1 MIFPFSSG
9 WKFPPAPPAVTAVSR
24 LLAGLFTAVLLAGC
38 VTMPDEALFTEPSA
52 RFESTPSLY
61 LRFSGGT
68 LRDVAATMDDKEM
81 ALLGSALGPKTVQ
94 AKGGIPGMTA
104 SSRGNS
110 APMDRSLLDAFLE
123 RTWIFGAG
131 LRGLGTAEPEMEA
144 VLIGDFK
151 PLTMR
156 LALAADGDWEKT
168 KDGGFVSTRYPVNLR
183 PLQPGFIHISSRSG
197 PAGSRLLPVE
207 AYPARL
213 SELASS
219 DIFIS
224 ANDPSIFFSGRMPLE
239 ASSLPVT
246 AMVLSGQ
253 AREALTQGEQ
263 RYVLEVRLVMK
274 DESTAKA
281 FRPIARFLWSAAA
294 ASLFGDAIAPGASPL
309 NLEKDIYVARDI
321 ELSAADLKRMF
332 FRTWLAASN

>member
-1 MIFPFSSG
+1 M
-9 WKFPPAPPAVTAVSR
+9 
-24 LLAGLFTAVLLAGC
+24 LLAALVVATVLAGC

-52 RFESTPSLY
+52 RFETTPSLY

-81 ALLGSALGPKTVQ
+81 ALLGSALGPETAQ
-94 AKGGIPGMTA
+94 AKDRIPGTTA

-110 APMDRSLLDAFLE
+110 APMDRSLLDAFLD

-131 LRGLGTAEPEMEA
+131 LRGLGTVEPEMEA

-151 PLTMR
+151 PLTMK
-156 LALAADGDWEKT
+156 LALAADGNWEKS
-168 KDGGFVSTRYPVNLR
+168 KDGGYVSTRYPVKLR
-183 PLQPGFIHISSRSG
+183 PLQPGFIHLSSRTG

-207 AYPARL
+207 AYPARFAG
-213 SELASS
+213 LASS

-246 AMVLSGQ
+246 AIVLSGQ
-253 AREALTQGEQ
+253 ARETLTQGEQ

-274 DESTAKA
+274 DESTARA

-309 NLEKDIYVARDI
+309 NLEKDIYVAKDI
-321 ELSAADLKRMF
+321 ELGAADLKRMF
-332 FRTWLAASN
+332 FRTWLAASK